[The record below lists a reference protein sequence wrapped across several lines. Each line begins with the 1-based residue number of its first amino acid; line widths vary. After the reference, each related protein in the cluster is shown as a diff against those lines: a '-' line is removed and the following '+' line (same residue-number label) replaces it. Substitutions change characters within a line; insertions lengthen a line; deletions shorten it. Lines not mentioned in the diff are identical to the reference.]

1 MVMLSGHELAM
12 QLTNHIQITR
22 QINPKKLQHEK
33 KDAEEF
39 RFRIFTK
46 VTEHGPAREDK
57 PKNEAQNGE
66 RHAINEPEVKKENI
80 VVVDDDAV
88 NEPELI
94 NENIVVVDD
103 AINEPEVKKENI
115 VVVDDDAVK
124 DVILGNVES
133 SLTFF
138 TPKRFFID
146 VTEEEQEL
154 STTFFSF
161 KRYTI
166 EIVNVHENVQHVW
179 CERDVGVVEVSEDF
193 YSRKIFHIGTVC
205 EENEWEREWI
215 GKNRQCCLL

>member
-1 MVMLSGHELAM
+1 MLSGHELAM

-66 RHAINEPEVKKENI
+66 RHAINEPELIKDNI
-80 VVVDDDAV
+80 EVVDDAV
-88 NEPELI
+88 NEPEL
-94 NENIVVVDD
+94 
-103 AINEPEVKKENI
+103 KKENI
-115 VVVDDDAVK
+115 VVGDDAVK
-124 DVILGNVES
+124 DVISGNVEA

-138 TPKRFFID
+138 TTKRFSID
-146 VTEEEQEL
+146 VTQQEQEL
-154 STTFFSF
+154 STTFFTL

-166 EIVNVHENVQHVW
+166 EVVNVHENIQHVW
-179 CERDVGVVEVSEDF
+179 CERSVGVVEVSEDF
-193 YSRKIFHIGTVC
+193 NIRKIFHIATVC
-205 EENEWEREWI
+205 EKKDWEREWI